1 MTDAEDAE
9 IIKVV
14 YGIDRNYV
22 LPAAVSIYS
31 LCEHST
37 SPLEI
42 VVYGDEFRQS
52 DYETFLKI
60 GKEFGV
66 SINVQR
72 YNSVNV
78 KELKQKLRAHWPA
91 ILALR
96 LELSWLV
103 RGRCLY
109 IDADTLIVRD
119 VKQLMEIDLHGMPL
133 GACMDPAVY
142 NSWNQHK
149 TTWKRLIRIGLKDF
163 LRPKFSRQRRELEL
177 NRVISM
183 GLCPN
188 DFYFNAGVLVMN
200 CDSIRTLSPP
210 NRRLPLN
217 NLRGLEPYNSSCV
230 DQDRLNEFF
239 AGRCCKLPLR
249 WNLFPMAQSRH
260 LRNWPDDARQEFMD
274 ALAEPGIW
282 HFMGGGQKKP
292 WNQLQKSRLKRV
304 HHPAFQAWH
313 NSYDKLQKIC
323 NLESL
328 NV

>member
-183 GLCPN
+183 G
-188 DFYFNAGVLVMN
+188 
-200 CDSIRTLSPP
+200 
-210 NRRLPLN
+210 
-217 NLRGLEPYNSSCV
+217 
-230 DQDRLNEFF
+230 
-239 AGRCCKLPLR
+239 
-249 WNLFPMAQSRH
+249 H
-260 LRNWPDDARQEFMD
+260 LRNWTENARQEFMD
-274 ALAEPGIW
+274 ALSYSGIW
-282 HFMGGGQKKP
+282 HLMGWSQKKP

-304 HHPAFQAWH
+304 HHPAFQEWH